1 MGSTWSQERYL
12 RTIRFA
18 AEAHN
23 GQTIT
28 GTDLPYL
35 LHLSLVAMEVIGALA
50 TEPGLDGDLAV
61 QCALLHDIVEDTGV
75 AEAQVAERFGAAVAS
90 GVLALTKDAGLPKPQ
105 QMPDSLAR
113 IRAQPREVWMVKL
126 ADRICNLQPPP
137 DHWGVERVA
146 RYRDEASEILAALG
160 EASPSLAARLREK
173 IALYPQP

>member
-1 MGSTWSQERYL
+1 MGSTWSQEQYL
-12 RTIRFA
+12 HTIRYA

-50 TEPGLDGDLAV
+50 AEPDHDGDLAL
-61 QCALLHDIVEDTGV
+61 QSALLHDIVEDTSV
-75 AEAQVAERFGAAVAS
+75 TEAQVRERFGPAISA
-90 GVLALTKDAGLPKPQ
+90 GVLALTKDSGLPKAQ

-113 IRAQPREVWMVKL
+113 IRAQPHEIWMVKL

-137 DHWGVERVA
+137 AHWDAERVA
-146 RYRDEASEILAALG
+146 RYRAEATEILAALG
-160 EASPSLAARLREK
+160 AASPYLAARLRDK
-173 IALYPQP
+173 IASYP